1 MKTVFT
7 GAEVPHIFATQRQPE
22 GRNSNGSLW
31 FVGPTLYSYRE
42 PIAHFFGDAVLI
54 SDDRFSVT
62 TSKHQSW
69 ASYALNHF
77 ERVRVPQLKR
87 VCEIVTYK
95 REMDALEYIKTRM
108 ADIASIEESMKRMRA
123 EHRINAARAE
133 IAMHENACALVW
145 AAIGKRSD
153 WRKRAAPEL
162 EKKMRADRRNR
173 YDHALRHIQFMAETG
188 AQDRIERMRRD
199 IAQEDRGP
207 RMWFYMAE
215 NCVRDILRADM
226 LGAARGEGVL
236 ATATWADAQKL
247 MGKAFAASYRAHIA
261 TLQEIVRPIQQEAD
275 AWNAQAA
282 EIERAENAE
291 KIERWLS
298 GENVQPPRMSEILF
312 RVVGEEVQSS
322 HGARVPLADA
332 IRVVRMAARCR
343 DAESR
348 LEKST
353 FATGVYRGIAI
364 DEKGNVR
371 IGCHRFTWRGISEA
385 VARFVPDLAQEVGA

>member
-7 GAEVPHIFATQRQPE
+7 GREVPHIFATQRQTD

-31 FVGPTLYSYRE
+31 FNGPTLYSYQQ
-42 PIAHFFGDAVLI
+42 PIAHFFGVAVLI
-54 SDDRFSVT
+54 SNDRFSVT
-62 TSKHQSW
+62 TSKHQAW

-87 VCEIVTYK
+87 VCEIVTRK

-108 ADIASIEESMKRMRA
+108 ADIAELEESLKRMRA

-145 AAIGKRSD
+145 AAIGGRSD

-162 EKKMRADRRNR
+162 EKKMRADRRAR
-173 YDHALRHIQFMAETG
+173 YDRALGSIQYMAETG
-188 AQDRIERMRRD
+188 AADQIARMRKRMAGEENARTRFFALENAARD
-199 IAQEDRGP
+199 I
-207 RMWFYMAE
+207 M
-215 NCVRDILRADM
+215 RADA
-226 LGAARGEGVL
+226 LGAARGDGAL

-247 MGKAFAASYRAHIA
+247 MGKAFAASYRAHVA
-261 TLQEIVRPIQQEAD
+261 TLEELAAPVMQEAD
-275 AWNAQAA
+275 ALRKRLD
-282 EIERAENAE
+282 EIARAENAE
-291 KIERWLS
+291 RLERWLS
-298 GENVQPPRMSEILF
+298 GENIAAPRMSEILF

-343 DAESR
+343 DAQSTFQ
-348 LEKST
+348 KST
-353 FATGVYRGIAI
+353 FATGPYQGIAI

-385 VARFVPDLAQEVGA
+385 VARFVPDLAQELGA